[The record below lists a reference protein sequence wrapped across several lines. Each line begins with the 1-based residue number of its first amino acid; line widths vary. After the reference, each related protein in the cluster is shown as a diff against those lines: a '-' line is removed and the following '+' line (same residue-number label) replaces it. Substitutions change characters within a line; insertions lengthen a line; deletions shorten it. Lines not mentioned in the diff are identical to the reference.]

1 MEALVDALENDPEK
15 YAPALDA
22 DWRPAFLRD
31 KRGIRCA
38 EIMLKQ

>member
-1 MEALVDALENDPEK
+1 MDALVDALENDPEK
-15 YAPALDA
+15 YAPALDVG
-22 DWRPAFLRD
+22 WRSVFLRD